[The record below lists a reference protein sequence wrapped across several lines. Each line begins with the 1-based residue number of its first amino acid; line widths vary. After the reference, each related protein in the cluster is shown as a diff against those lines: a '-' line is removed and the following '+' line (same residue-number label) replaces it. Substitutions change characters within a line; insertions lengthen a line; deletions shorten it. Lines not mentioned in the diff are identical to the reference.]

1 MINNVEDRNV
11 GNNDFTNSV
20 KTYYQE
26 LKNFKPISREKER
39 ELMVKAKNG
48 DIEARNQIIT
58 ANLRFVFDIAK
69 KYRGQGVDIADLISE
84 GNKGI
89 LKALDKFDVNKNV
102 KFFTYAVWWIRQHMM
117 QAIENKKNTDI
128 NEVNFDDE
136 FPTENQ
142 TIENFNPNNNNNEDN
157 FYYEGKD
164 IEDVNGDG
172 RYETNEEED
181 QKHFVVQKLLATLD
195 ERERVIIMKYFGI
208 ENDDDGHNLEE
219 ISKEVNLSTER
230 VRQLKVKAINLMRA
244 EVFNIEEANF
254 LFR

>member
-1 MINNVEDRNV
+1 MIRNVIDRNV
-11 GNNDFTNSV
+11 GNNDFTDSV

-26 LKNFKPISREKER
+26 LRRFSPISKEEER
-39 ELMVKAKNG
+39 ALMIKAKAG
-48 DIEARNQIIT
+48 DVEARNKIVT

-89 LKALDKFDVNKNV
+89 LKAIEKFDLSQDV

-117 QAIENKKNTDI
+117 AAIDEKIKTDI

-136 FPTENQ
+136 FPAENQ
-142 TIENFNPNNNNNEDN
+142 TIENVSTQEEEEN
-157 FYYEGKD
+157 FYYEEKD
-164 IEDVNGDG
+164 IPDSENLI
-172 RYETNEEED
+172 YEQSEED
-181 QKHFVVQKLLATLD
+181 SQKHFVVQKLLARLD
-195 ERERVIIMKYFGI
+195 EREKLIIMKYFGI

-219 ISKEVNLSTER
+219 ISKELNLSTER
-230 VRQLKVKAINLMRA
+230 VRQLKVKAINAMRA